1 MCPIWVGF
9 NLIYFLLI
17 EEVNIISENLITNL
31 YAIHSAIFI
40 IISTTVYDG
49 ESQKIINQENTL
61 KRTSMVYVS
70 IFWSLIYAIAVA
82 WDLH

>member
-17 EEVNIISENLITNL
+17 EEVNIISEDLITNL

-61 KRTSMVYVS
+61 KRTSMVYVG
-70 IFWSLIYAIAVA
+70 IF
-82 WDLH
+82 